1 MRVARPPEL
10 GALGNALAIG
20 ISWLAACGLV
30 IGLAWVA
37 SAASANPPPGTPPS
51 TLPLA
56 LAWSGAS
63 LAGVLSSVGS
73 LFASGRQRSLLLGTS
88 AALTAV
94 LVAATLAGR
103 AAA

>member
-1 MRVARPPEL
+1 VRVARPPEP
-10 GALGNALAIG
+10 GALANALAIG

-30 IGLAWVA
+30 IGIAWVA

-94 LVAATLAGR
+94 LVAATLGGR

>member
-1 MRVARPPEL
+1 VRVARPPEP
-10 GALGNALAIG
+10 GALANALAIG

-30 IGLAWVA
+30 IGIAWVA

-73 LFASGRQRSLLLGTS
+73 LFARGRQRSLLLATS